1 MEFLTL
7 QAFLNNT
14 WVDIANITFPGS
26 EQNNYRLTELNYHSD
41 YAIDNLDR
49 DDNHAASLNHPVSL
63 FFDGDDERGWLK
75 FLDDII
81 PSGSSRRY
89 WANYLDLEGLTAD
102 QQNFILLKHGTLSPV
117 GNLRIK
123 ESAPGVTLYHEETL
137 RALIDKISHSHMVT
151 EQGFDFDIPGFVTEW
166 VRRDLL
172 NIIFGNSDNH
182 GRNTSFLK
190 DERCIRLAPIYDFA
204 PMKADPEGIA
214 RTTKWKAPLEIG
226 GEYDYPGIAQSLD
239 DLVPAETL
247 LSALKNTSHQLSGLK
262 ERLEARGIPQ
272 QILNMPAISFSFIPE
287 KLRRWGLL

>member
-1 MEFLTL
+1 MEQLTL
-7 QAFLNNT
+7 QAFLNNE
-14 WVDIANITFPGS
+14 WVDIANITFPDS
-26 EQNNYRLTELNYHSD
+26 EQNNYRLTELNYLFD

-49 DDNHAASLNHPVSL
+49 DDNRAVSLNHPVAL
-63 FFDGDDERGWLK
+63 FFEDDGQRGWLK

-102 QQNFILLKHGTLSPV
+102 EQK
-117 GNLRIK
+117 
-123 ESAPGVTLYHEETL
+123 
-137 RALIDKISHSHMVT
+137 
-151 EQGFDFDIPGFVTEW
+151 QGFDFDIPAFVTEW

-190 DERCIRLAPIYDFA
+190 DERSIRLAPIYDFA

-247 LSALKNTSHQLSGLK
+247 LAALQSTANQLTGLK
-262 ERLEARGIPQ
+262 ERLAARGIPQ